1 MVESNKLL
9 IHDTDIIGEISTF
22 IEIRGFYKA
31 DEGYHDDLVMT
42 LVLFAWASNES
53 FFKDLTDTN
62 LRKVLY
68 EEQFKQI
75 EENLTPF
82 GFIDEGPTERSV
94 PEEDANGDLW
104 FSNSNGKD
112 MNKVVLNW
120 LEKV

>member
-1 MVESNKLL
+1 
-9 IHDTDIIGEISTF
+9 
-22 IEIRGFYKA
+22 
-31 DEGYHDDLVMT
+31 MT
-42 LVLFAWASNES
+42 LVLFAWATNEA

-82 GFIDEGPTERSV
+82 GEMDEGPTEKTKV
-94 PEEDANGDLW
+94 EIEDGDLW
-104 FSNSNGKD
+104 FQDGRGD
-112 MNKVVLNW
+112 MNKVILNW